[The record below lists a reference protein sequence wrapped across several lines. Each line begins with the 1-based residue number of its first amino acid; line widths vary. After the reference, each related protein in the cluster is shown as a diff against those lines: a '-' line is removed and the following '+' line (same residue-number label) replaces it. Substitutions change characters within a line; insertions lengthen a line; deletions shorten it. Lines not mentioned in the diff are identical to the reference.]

1 MSRATRL
8 VNTALTRAYAKSHAT
23 LLSGEPLLAGQMR
36 LLSSIVKANVR
47 SEFGRAHGFDSIAS
61 IEAFR
66 AAVPLSRWD
75 DYAAAADRIAAGQQ
89 GVLTSERV
97 RLLEPS
103 SGSTAATKLVPY
115 TATLSRQF
123 RAGIEPWLHDLYT
136 SFPGLTATRSYWSVT
151 PAATH
156 PKRQSVVPI
165 GFDDDA
171 DYLGPLAGRLIN
183 NVFAVAP
190 DVARA
195 TSMRAFRCQTG
206 RALLEADDLGLV
218 SVWNPTFW
226 LIMLE
231 WISEHASELL
241 PLLPDTR
248 RRAIAN
254 AVLAGDWTAVWPR
267 LQVISCWADANAAK
281 PAAELAAMFPE
292 AHLQPKGLLATEAM
306 VSVPITAAGGPVLAA
321 RSHFFEFLP
330 QGEDSATLL
339 AHELTEGETYEVV
352 VTTGGG
358 LYRYRLG
365 DLVEVVSHHR
375 RLPVLRFLGRAD
387 KVSDLVGEKLSEA
400 FVAAS
405 FAAIG
410 IEGFAM
416 LASEADPPHY
426 VLYTDVPQ
434 PIIGERLDAALRESF
449 HYDYAR
455 RVGQLANIRV
465 VLVEGDAQARYLDA
479 CVAAGQR
486 LGDIKPVALALRGG
500 WDAVFA

>member
-1 MSRATRL
+1 
-8 VNTALTRAYAKSHAT
+8 
-23 LLSGEPLLAGQMR
+23 
-36 LLSSIVKANVR
+36 
-47 SEFGRAHGFDSIAS
+47 
-61 IEAFR
+61 
-66 AAVPLSRWD
+66 
-75 DYAAAADRIAAGQQ
+75 
-89 GVLTSERV
+89 
-97 RLLEPS
+97 
-103 SGSTAATKLVPY
+103 
-115 TATLSRQF
+115 
-123 RAGIEPWLHDLYT
+123 
-136 SFPGLTATRSYWSVT
+136 
-151 PAATH
+151 
-156 PKRQSVVPI
+156 
-165 GFDDDA
+165 
-171 DYLGPLAGRLIN
+171 
-183 NVFAVAP
+183 
-190 DVARA
+190 
-195 TSMRAFRCQTG
+195 
-206 RALLEADDLGLV
+206 
-218 SVWNPTFW
+218 
-226 LIMLE
+226 
-231 WISEHASELL
+231 
-241 PLLPDTR
+241 
-248 RRAIAN
+248 
-254 AVLAGDWTAVWPR
+254 
-267 LQVISCWADANAAK
+267 
-281 PAAELAAMFPE
+281 MFPE

-405 FAAIG
+405 FAAFG

-416 LASEADPPHY
+416 LAPEADPPHY

-455 RVGQLANIRV
+455 RVGQLGNIRV